1 MLINRAMQRRE
12 THPFEL
18 NACPTV
24 IGPDGYVMTVHDL
37 PPRDTK
43 RWVMRRKAQV
53 VYGVQAGL
61 ITLKDACDRYGLTPE
76 EFASWKNMIKQ
87 HGIRGLRVTR
97 LTQYRKSDK
106 ARRHDNSEI

>member
-1 MLINRAMQRRE
+1 MFVNRTMQRDASY
-12 THPFEL
+12 PIEL
-18 NACPTV
+18 NANPTV

-43 RWVMRRKAQV
+43 RWVTKRKAKV

-76 EFASWKNMIKQ
+76 EFASWQNLIKK

-97 LTQYRKSDK
+97 LMQYRKFDK
-106 ARRHDNSEI
+106 ARLYDSPEA